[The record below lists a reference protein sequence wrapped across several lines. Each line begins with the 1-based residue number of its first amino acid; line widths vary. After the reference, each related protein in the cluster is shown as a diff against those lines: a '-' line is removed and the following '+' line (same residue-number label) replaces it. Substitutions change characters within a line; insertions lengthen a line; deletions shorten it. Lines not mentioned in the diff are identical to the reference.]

1 MPKSLYNY
9 HEFIHLSHDGRI
21 PFEKIEVPKN
31 AILLYNSA
39 DLDNYVYLIIDGYV
53 ALFLNDGKEQPKIYS
68 IQGEGAFLN
77 YFTLLD
83 HSINRFRYKTLSKCF
98 LYRYSKLDI
107 EYFLSMFPENFGFQF
122 FIMKNQTTHIY
133 FKSLMA
139 SSPASEKLMLTF
151 SNLALLHGIPTEDG
165 TVILPPA
172 IKTSHLL
179 SYSNLSKSCFY
190 KDLQYLKTTNQIEK
204 QDNSWVIHNKELNLM
219 LQNGETYI

>member
-21 PFEKIEVPKN
+21 PFEKIEVQKN
-31 AILLYNSA
+31 AILLNNNV

-53 ALFLNDGKEQPKIYS
+53 ALFLNDEKEPSKIYS

-83 HSINRFRYKTLSKCF
+83 HSINRFRYKALSKCS
-98 LYRYSKLDI
+98 LYKYSKLDI

-151 SNLALLHGIPTEDG
+151 SNIALLHGTPTEDG
-165 TVILPPA
+165 KVILPPV

-190 KDLQYLKTTNQIEK
+190 KDLQYLKATNQIEK
-204 QDNSWVIHNKELNLM
+204 LDNSWIIHNKELNLM
-219 LQNGETYI
+219 LQNRETYI

>member
-1 MPKSLYNY
+1 MYNY
-9 HEFIHLSHDGRI
+9 HEFIHLSHKGKI
-21 PFEKIEVPKN
+21 SFEKIEVQKN
-31 AILLYNSA
+31 TILLNKKT
-39 DLDNYVYLIIDGYV
+39 DLENYIYLVVEGYV
-53 ALFLNDGKEQPKIYS
+53 ALFLNDGKEQSKIYS

-83 HSINRFRYKTLSKCF
+83 QDQSINRFQYKTLSKCF

-122 FIMKNQTTHIY
+122 FIMKNQATHIY

-151 SNLALLHGIPTEDG
+151 SNLALLHGTPTEDG
-165 TVILPPA
+165 KVTLPPE

-190 KDLQYLKTTNQIEK
+190 KDLQYLKATNQIEK
-204 QDNSWVIHNKELNLM
+204 QDKSWVIYNKELNLM
-219 LQNGETYI
+219 LQNGQTYI